1 MTVLEKCVGM
11 RCFAI
16 TLVAVPVLLASGEAM
31 SQVTSLDTVTVTGV
45 LVEGGIVCPLME
57 LDTGERVPLM
67 GAGVRDYAAGTSL
80 EIKGVY
86 VQRSPCQQGRRT
98 LRVERITAV
107 DGVAKD

>member
-1 MTVLEKCVGM
+1 MAVLEKCLDM
-11 RCFAI
+11 RRFAI
-16 TLVAVPVLLASGEAM
+16 ALVAMSVLLASGGAM

-45 LVEGGIVCPLME
+45 LVEGGIVCPLLE

-67 GAGVRDYAAGTSL
+67 GAGVRDYAAGTRL

-107 DGVAKD
+107 DGVTKD